1 MVQNTTY
8 RIVLFFL
15 DDKFIIDFK
24 QKERCLIP
32 FFPDH
37 TPQSPVLPAVFTP
50 RAVWKY
56 RVCYITCLPR
66 LCTWRAFAADACFRL
81 RTFALYILSWLTLLT
96 ALRSF
101 MPYVPW
107 SLCALT
113 TRFAPHICGTYS
125 SVFKCDN
132 ISY

>member
-37 TPQSPVLPAVFTP
+37 TPQSPAEICYKQSLLHGLYENIEFAILRAFRAFVLDVPSRLTRIFAFVPSLFTYFRGLRSLPAYVP
-50 RAVWKY
+50 S
-56 RVCYITCLPR
+56 CLTCL
-66 LCTWRAFAADACFRL
+66 D
-81 RTFALYILSWLTLLT
+81 LY
-96 ALRSF
+96 
-101 MPYVPW
+101 
-107 SLCALT
+107 
-113 TRFAPHICGTYS
+113 AP
-125 SVFKCDN
+125 
-132 ISY
+132 

>member
-50 RAVWKY
+50 RTV
-56 RVCYITCLPR
+56 
-66 LCTWRAFAADACFRL
+66 
-81 RTFALYILSWLTLLT
+81 
-96 ALRSF
+96 
-101 MPYVPW
+101 
-107 SLCALT
+107 
-113 TRFAPHICGTYS
+113 
-125 SVFKCDN
+125 
-132 ISY
+132 